1 MQLDLFE
8 VSYQQQLLEMIP
20 NEKRIFGDIEVVYEG
35 EKRIFNWRHPDH
47 VWSAYRDG
55 KLFFVG
61 SSYNSLAE
69 MLTD

>member
-8 VSYQQQLLEMIP
+8 VSYQQQLLEMTP
-20 NEKRIFGDIEVVYEG
+20 NENKVFGDKEVVYEG
-35 EKRIFNWRHPDH
+35 EKIIFNWRQPHH

-69 MLTD
+69 ILNE